1 MTEKKIDLSKS
12 VIKKIMSPVLAL
24 FYGGPGIGKTA
35 LGIGADDTSNYDTGR
50 DDHLLINVDFR
61 GGDRLNCH
69 RAFENISDRM
79 TEDNATDKLMDVF
92 EALATTDHNFKW
104 ACIDDAS
111 TLEELFVAEVCKE
124 NKVDEIRKIE
134 YGKGFE
140 LAKTKWLNL
149 FNMISDLQE
158 MKNIGIII
166 LGHTKIEKQKD
177 PMAEAY
183 SHHDLQLDQR
193 SKDIIKKK
201 VELIGFCHK
210 KTFTKEKDAGF
221 GKKEILPVGES
232 KRVITFAPDMEGF
245 ESKDRFKL
253 PPEID
258 LNWRIFEEELN
269 KSFSMSDSTKKSNKK
284 GEK

>member
-1 MTEKKIDLSKS
+1 MNLDFNKTVIEK
-12 VIKKIMSPVLAL
+12 VASPPLVL

-35 LGIGADDTSNYDTGR
+35 LGIGSDETNNYDVGKEN
-50 DDHLLINVDFR
+50 HLLVNVDFR
-61 GGDRLNCH
+61 GGDRLACR
-69 RAFENISDRM
+69 RAFNDETGPM
-79 TEDNATDKLMDVF
+79 TEDNVTDMLMEVF
-92 EALATTDHNFKW
+92 KTLAETDHNIRW
-104 ACIDDAS
+104 ICIDDLS

-140 LAKTKWLNL
+140 LAKTKWLRL
-149 FNMISDLQE
+149 FTMISELQE
-158 MKNIGIII
+158 IKNIGVIL

-177 PMAEAY
+177 PMTEAY

-193 SKDIIKKK
+193 SKDVIKKK
-201 VELIGFCHK
+201 VELVGFCHK

-221 GKKEILPVGES
+221 GKKDILPVGES
-232 KRVITFAPDMEGF
+232 KRVITFAPDMESF

-253 PPEID
+253 PSEID

-269 KSFSMSDSTKKSNKK
+269 KSFEMPSEKVVKKSKK